1 MKPAS
6 NTEARRTAS
15 DPRARQIGG
24 AATKRAL
31 LRVTIRAVPAAQPR
45 ETAVTMTHLPDTAPT
60 DGRPG
65 PGNRGGSGD
74 RKGGPRIT
82 DIRGLD
88 GGRVVRA
95 LAWARSGDQTRA
107 SQLGALHLGRPAR

>member
-6 NTEARRTAS
+6 NTEARRSANA
-15 DPRARQIGG
+15 PPARQ
-24 AATKRAL
+24 
-31 LRVTIRAVPAAQPR
+31 IRAVPAAQPR

-88 GGRVVRA
+88 GGWVVRA

>member
-1 MKPAS
+1 M
-6 NTEARRTAS
+6 
-15 DPRARQIGG
+15 
-24 AATKRAL
+24 
-31 LRVTIRAVPAAQPR
+31 
-45 ETAVTMTHLPDTAPT
+45 TMTHLPDTAPT

-74 RKGGPRIT
+74 RK
-82 DIRGLD
+82 

>member
-6 NTEARRTAS
+6 NTEARRSANA
-15 DPRARQIGG
+15 PPARQIRA

-45 ETAVTMTHLPDTAPT
+45 ETAVTMTHLPDAAPT

-74 RKGGPRIT
+74 RKGGLRIAGVT
-82 DIRGLD
+82 VRFTIGGYLLAVLAAAAGAVILPAAAPGL
-88 GGRVVRA
+88 A
-95 LAWARSGDQTRA
+95 A
-107 SQLGALHLGRPAR
+107 